1 MEDIKISDLYSSGEI
16 SGKVYFWCV
25 EHDFDTLQ
33 DILDADILSDKGHK
47 YYDVFAGIVSEK
59 SDNDIQ
65 LETEST
71 PARLDFDEL
80 QSLMYK
86 QGLSVRGTHA
96 LEALFLEC
104 GNSVEEIYR
113 RITAQDFKVHK
124 LKNVGRKTVAEL
136 EKAISLIKTTIENY
150 ARATSQ
156 NPQEK
161 EPDLSGLES
170 LSPLILAKAGNLS
183 TRSGNVVRALFE
195 SCHTSVEKLYREVT
209 SPSFSVYQLR
219 NAGRKSF
226 VELIEYFK
234 WFVSLS
240 DEFLSGEDSKVIE
253 GTVSQYKLSD
263 AGLLGDTLEIISVSD
278 ELGYFPV
285 FTAIKCYLCQLSERD
300 TIIVNGC
307 LDIYQDQVLPSRVEV
322 AKQAHIT
329 PERARQLR
337 VKMFSSLEDYVSGL
351 KDLAINMQK
360 HSYTIAELPLVN
372 QRERTNFNEDLIYWA
387 LSIIQSE
394 DYVLLGDPSIAFA
407 NTWGN
412 EEYKL
417 NIASKRL
424 SKLFDYRA
432 FYEFFESVQ
441 SSKRYEDIHYNLND
455 IIPRYFTGRAYFE
468 SINDIAEECKAI
480 INRSFGFSI
489 FGNEVIAEKNADRN
503 IPELAE
509 IILRDIG
516 HPMTIDEISRE
527 FAIRYPNKTSI
538 ALAGA
543 LRTNPNIK
551 AVGRS
556 STYALAE
563 WNEGTDRG
571 GTIREFAVEYLM
583 SLPLPIAKLQDIGE
597 YVRQFR
603 PTSSDKSINANLL
616 LDQNDT
622 FAVFYRKG
630 ERGNRY
636 IGMAKYDFGEE
647 YRKADPK
654 IDAKRDFKTSCT
666 LLESFVVDNGRLPFS
681 NSVSEEEKRLCRF
694 WNIYRRKLENGELS
708 GEEKLIIESMYNR
721 FAPLKINKKDYDWE
735 QKFSAVKAALIQSSG
750 LESLPDS
757 LQEWF
762 WMEARNY
769 RYGRIAE
776 HRKEQIEELLE
787 LRGQNVDRY

>member
-1 MEDIKISDLYSSGEI
+1 MEDIKISDLYASGEI
-16 SGKVYFWCV
+16 SGRVYFWCV
-25 EHDFDTLQ
+25 ENNFDTLQ
-33 DILDADILSDKGHK
+33 DIVDADILSDKGHK
-47 YYDVFAGIVSEK
+47 YYDVFSGTISEK
-59 SDNDIQ
+59 SQKDKES
-65 LETEST
+65 ETKSA
-71 PARLDFDEL
+71 PAKFGFEEL
-80 QSLMYK
+80 QSLMYE

-96 LEALFLEC
+96 LEALFQEC

-113 RITAQDFKVHK
+113 TITARDFKVHK
-124 LKNVGRKTVAEL
+124 LKNVGRKTVPEL
-136 EKAISLIKTTIENY
+136 EGAISLIKTSIESHVQAKAEN
-150 ARATSQ
+150 A
-156 NPQEK
+156 QEK
-161 EPDLSGLES
+161 ETDLSGLES
-170 LSPLILAKAGNLS
+170 LSPLILARAASLS
-183 TRSGNVVRALFE
+183 TRSGNVIRALFE
-195 SCHTSVEKLYREVT
+195 ACHSSVEKLYREVT
-209 SPSFSVYQLR
+209 SSSFNVHQLR
-219 NAGRKSF
+219 NAGRKSCG
-226 VELIEYFK
+226 ELIEYFK

-240 DEFLSGEDSKVIE
+240 DRFSSGEKTEDIE
-253 GTVSQYKLSD
+253 ETISQQKLSN
-263 AGLLGDTLEIISVSD
+263 AGLLGDTAEILSVSE
-278 ELGYFPV
+278 ELGLFPV
-285 FTAIKCYLCQLSERD
+285 FTAIKSYLNQLPERD

-307 LDIYQDQVLPSRVEV
+307 LDIYRGQVLPSRVEV
-322 AKQAHIT
+322 AKQAHVT

-337 VKMFSSLEDYVSGL
+337 VKIFSSLKDYVKSL
-351 KDLAINMQK
+351 KKLTIDIPK
-360 HSYTIAELPLVN
+360 HSYAIAELPSVN
-372 QRERTNFNEDLIYWA
+372 QNERTNFNEDLIYWT
-387 LSIIQSE
+387 LSIIQSD

-412 EEYKL
+412 EDYKL

-424 SKLFDYRA
+424 SDIFDYRA
-432 FYEFFESVQ
+432 FYEFFESEQ
-441 SSKRYEDIHYNLND
+441 SAKRYEDAHYNLND
-455 IIPRYFTGRAYFE
+455 IIPRYFKGRAYFE
-468 SINDIAEECKAI
+468 SLNDIAEECKAI

-489 FGNEVIAEKNADRN
+489 FGNEVVAEKNAERN
-503 IPELAE
+503 IPELVE

-516 HPMTIDEISRE
+516 HPMTIDELSRE

-543 LRTNPNIK
+543 LRINPNIK

-583 SLPLPIAKLQDIGE
+583 SRPLPIAKLQDIGE

-603 PTSSDKSINANLL
+603 PTSSDKSINTNLL
-616 LDQNDT
+616 LEQNDT

-636 IGMAKYDFGEE
+636 IGMAKYDFGDE

-694 WNIYRRKLENGELS
+694 WNIYRRKFENGELS
-708 GEEKLIIESMYNR
+708 GEEHDIIESMYSR

-735 QKFSAVKAALIQSSG
+735 QKYTAVKNALIQSSG

-757 LQEWF
+757 SQEWF
-762 WMEARNY
+762 WMEVRNY

-776 HRKEQIEELLE
+776 HRKEQIEELLG